1 MMNKESTM
9 QSQTTNIVVGARTAS
24 TKLASAILRGAV
36 TLAVLSALLM
46 AARPAQAQ
54 TENVL
59 WNFTG
64 TPDGA
69 NPYGGVTLNN
79 GNFYGTTFSGGAYG
93 FGAVYELQP
102 NGTGGYNE
110 SVLYSFCP
118 ASPSCTDGQYP
129 AFGSLLFD
137 SAGNIYGTTY
147 QGGANGFGVVFK
159 LAPSGSTWNYDVLYS
174 FGAVPDA
181 ENPVNGLIADAAG
194 NIYGT
199 AYSGGGGNNGAVFEL
214 SPNGKGGWTEQV
226 AAPINSLYGGLAINS
241 AGDIFGTTADTV
253 FELKPN
259 GSGGFLLTTLFTFN
273 SADATTQGSDPNGTP
288 VLDSKGNIYGTTVSG
303 GKNNDGAVYKLTLG
317 TKGTYTEKL
326 LYSFGANG
334 INPYS
339 GVVFDPSGNL
349 YGTAKLGGKDGAG
362 IVYELVVNAA
372 GTAYAEKNLQ
382 TFIGENGAVPYA
394 GVIYNG
400 GYLYGTTFDGGA
412 DGMGEVFVVNPKANV
427 TKTTCVSS
435 VNPSTL
441 GEAVTFTATVTPAP
455 PDGEIVVF
463 QPVGQSAMTGGV
475 ATFTVADLK
484 SGSTKITA
492 VYSGDLNFTA
502 SQSVSFEQVVNK

>member
-1 MMNKESTM
+1 M
-9 QSQTTNIVVGARTAS
+9 QSQTTNHVAAARTGSA
-24 TKLASAILRGAV
+24 KLASAIIRGAV

-54 TENVL
+54 TENAL

-79 GNFYGTTFSGGAYG
+79 GNFYGTTFGGGLYG

-118 ASPSCTDGQYP
+118 ASPSCTDGEYP
-129 AFGSLLFD
+129 AFGTLLFD
-137 SAGNIYGTTY
+137 SSGNLYGTTFE
-147 QGGANGFGVVFK
+147 GGANGFGVVFK
-159 LAPSGSTWNYDVLYS
+159 LTPSGSTWTYDVLYS

-181 ENPVNGLIADAAG
+181 QNPINGLIADGSG

-199 AYSGGGGNNGAVFEL
+199 AYNGGGGNNGAVFEL
-214 SPNGKGGWTEQV
+214 SPNSGGGWTEQV
-226 AAPINSLYGGLAINS
+226 AAPINSLDGGLAINA
-241 AGDIFGTTADTV
+241 AGDIFGTTATTV

-259 GSGGFLLTTLFTFN
+259 GSGGFVLSTLFTFN
-273 SADATTQGSDPNGTP
+273 PADATTQGSDPNGTV

-303 GKNNDGAVYKLTLG
+303 GKNSDGAVYKLTLG

-326 LYSFGANG
+326 LYSFGSNG

-339 GVVFDPSGNL
+339 GVVFDASGNL
-349 YGTAKLGGKDGAG
+349 YGTTKAGGKDSAG
-362 IVYELVVNAA
+362 IVYELAVNAA
-372 GTAYAEKNLQ
+372 GTAYAEKNVQ

-394 GVIYNG
+394 GVLYSG
-400 GYLYGTTFDGGA
+400 GYLYGTTYYGGA
-412 DGMGEVFVVNPKANV
+412 DGNGMVYVVNPHAAV
-427 TKTTCVSS
+427 TTTTCVSS

-455 PDGEIVVF
+455 PDGEPIVF
-463 QPVGQSAMTGGV
+463 QPVGQSNMVGGV
-475 ATFTVADLK
+475 ATFTVSDLK
-484 SGSTKITA
+484 AGSTVITA
-492 VYSGDLNFTA
+492 VYNGDLNFIT
-502 SQSVSFEQVVNK
+502 SKSVSFKQVVNK